1 MEEEKKEVVLNGKPM
16 TEEQFQIERKKLEEK
31 KVIIVEVSKDNY
43 KTRLQD

>member
-1 MEEEKKEVVLNGKPM
+1 MEEKKEVVLNGKSM
-16 TEEQFQIERKKLEEK
+16 TEEQFQIEKKRLEEK